1 MSPAI
6 RLGPMASPRDPRLDG
21 LLAALSARLDC
32 SPETAVYIGAD
43 VREEIGELADLL
55 ADAGLLLPAE
65 PASAL
70 ICDGCERNCV
80 MPVQVAPAT
89 AAQPGRA
96 FIVCDKRDDIGRVP
110 VDLVRL
116 RRWIFSLPVL
126 ADTPTNALKKSDTAE
141 SFWQSG
147 TNSTPHSAATGMP
160 KKRPPASRDL
170 RSWYEQRVRD
180 FKRTSKQPSREDDY
194 QDANRQFEARVTHDM
209 IARLRRELAP
219 EWTEKGRRST
229 KSEKKKLEM

>member
-1 MSPAI
+1 
-6 RLGPMASPRDPRLDG
+6 MASPRVPQLDG

-32 SPETAVYIGAD
+32 SPETAVYVGAD
-43 VREEIGELADLL
+43 ECEEIGELADVL
-55 ADAGLLLPAE
+55 ADAGLLQPGE

-80 MPVQVAPAT
+80 MPVNVAPAT

-110 VDLVRL
+110 VDFARL

-126 ADTPTNALKKSDTAE
+126 ADVPTCALENRAE
-141 SFWQSG
+141 WCQRAAQKMPRFLQSG
-147 TNSTPHSAATGMP
+147 TSSTPRLAATGLP
-160 KKRPPASRDL
+160 KKRPPAARDL
-170 RSWYEQRVRD
+170 RSWYQQRIRD
-180 FKRTSKQPSREDDY
+180 FKKAGKQPSREDDY

-209 IARLRRELAP
+209 IALLRRELAP

-229 KSEKKKLEM
+229 KSEKKKSEM